1 MDFARGNF
9 IDNQWIKP
17 TGGAVIRSINPATAD
32 EVVLEAP
39 TDPAHAALAVSAA
52 ARAWPAWA
60 ALSSDE
66 RMAALR
72 RFGRELAGRTEALAR
87 AITMEMGKTIREA
100 RIEATSLI
108 QRIEMVGEQQLPAV
122 KAWSAPGVAGECR
135 YHPLGVIAVIGPYN
149 FPLHLCHAHILPAL
163 ATGNT
168 VVVKPSERTP
178 LAFQRYMEA
187 WAGAGLPPVLHMV
200 QGGGDIGRALLATK
214 ELRGVALTGS
224 WRTGHAITKAMID
237 RPEVL
242 VALEMGGQNMAIVLE
257 DADLE
262 QALEGVLLGG
272 YLTTGQRCTCTSRVL
287 VQKSIAPAFIDRLK
301 KAVARLTFGDPM
313 GDFFMGPMASIGD
326 RDRVEALCRA
336 GREAGAELLLAP
348 EIKDGGAWRG
358 PSIHLIAKD
367 HDSDYTREEV
377 FGPDLAVTVVDDL
390 DDAINIVK
398 SSPFGLSVSLFS
410 ARRAAFE
417 SVYLHTNV
425 GCVNW
430 NRSTNRQSGALPF
443 GGVGKSGNFR
453 AAGSDAVRYTTYPVQ
468 VQWNEPGVLEND
480 AFVRQALA
488 AADPLLALESVHR
501 IEEALEPYG
510 LYPIVDATGTSG
522 VVKLL
527 LSELDQPVAIS
538 KALHEQLKLRGIAAE
553 TTETALRMP
562 LGQGDKTVKLLVKA
576 LADGLHAIRAL
587 APQRFLGRRP
597 AGTHVPGAGSATPT
611 AGGDKLSLPRSE
623 ALMRRLVGKDFVPD
637 DKKPPIIDLFRSS
650 GPYLASVDQDPIVL
664 FDAASQIATHAAGLN
679 PPAVLE
685 GLVQGRFGATPID
698 GADGAASGAG
708 GGLAGADVQRL
719 AAILRDAAG
728 AHPHVRFSNSGAEAN
743 EIALATCA
751 TKRPGRKG
759 VIAFRGA
766 FHGRT
771 MLALHSTWNPEK
783 RLRFELE
790 GYEAR
795 WVDLPVWSTPNRPVS
810 EPSGW
815 LEEWK
820 KPAGER
826 RVGAGDDALLA
837 EELRVL
843 ADVEAAMADDQ
854 AAAVIAEPMQAE
866 GGERYATPRF
876 FRALRTL
883 TELHGVPLIMD
894 EVQCGFHLGGP
905 FFWHRLFDL
914 PTPPDIVTVAK
925 KAQVGVTLSR
935 WPIPVKSE
943 VQAASAIRGLIYAE
957 LLGDA
962 EDTRISLM
970 GETQTRLTALAAKY
984 PQSVLSPRMVGWSFG
999 FDLPSPE
1006 ALNHL
1011 VNQRLWRGYM
1021 IYGAGDRGLRFRF
1034 HPEVAPVHV
1043 EALFQRLDA
1052 SLADLEAGVPA
1063 TWRAGETAALV
1074 DLAPAWPQASE
1085 KLAPG
1090 YRVQRV
1096 TAAEW
1101 PNVRAQY
1108 ESLQK
1113 SVYEP
1118 ARQDDFDLFTALINE
1133 PDAICI
1139 TIYHGAMLPKPG
1151 APKQQAAG
1159 NGAVGTLAA
1168 ACIGFPLEHQAEL
1181 DGPKQDPGLGR
1192 GDTFYSADLTVHA
1205 DHRGQ
1210 GIGRALKE
1218 AQVAAVMGAKRHDGS
1233 ARFAFMTGRNRVGVT
1248 AAMQRLNA
1256 EFGAWQVARHAG
1268 QYGEPEAATDYYRIA
1283 LTWPRLPP
1291 SAVVKPFA
1299 GERASAALDFDQGLE
1314 RRLGDPRGHGAGSD
1328 ELREHYAEGRMN
1340 GSVVNKLSLC
1350 NFATPGIVRVH
1361 EWLRL
1366 QAPKG
1371 LQHLILASG
1380 RAEASDKTLRAL
1392 KYHRR
1397 AAKIVVSLGPVKAG
1411 MSSAAARSMSLPEG
1425 DPQNWFGWP
1434 TVADPT
1440 HEPERALN
1448 ELKKIIADK
1457 GADKILAVAIEPV
1470 YQLTGRA
1477 VPESFWAP
1485 LREVLKQHDVPLL
1498 LIETATGGYRGGR
1511 GMWRA
1516 DTLPVPV
1523 DAVVYF
1529 PGGQLGIG
1537 FVSDRYYVPEKL
1549 TLISTW
1555 DGDELAAT
1563 RVMWELRVARQLPI
1577 AQRADELRKALG
1589 AIGEVHGEG
1598 LYLTVESAQAEVIAR
1613 RLLERGL
1620 RVGLGGSGDDRHL
1633 RVAPALNV
1641 TSEEIGKLGAAL
1653 REVLA

>member
-17 TGGAVIRSINPATAD
+17 TGGAVIRSYNPATAD

-39 TDPAHAALAVSAA
+39 TDPAHAALAVTAA
-52 ARAWPAWA
+52 AKAWPAWA
-60 ALSSDE
+60 ALSADD

-72 RFGRELAGRTEALAR
+72 RFARELAGRTEALAR

-108 QRIEMVGEQQLPAV
+108 QRIDLVAEQQLPAV
-122 KAWSAPGVAGECR
+122 KAWSAQGIAGECR

-187 WAGAGLPPVLHMV
+187 WAAAGLPPILHMV
-200 QGGGDIGRALLATK
+200 QGGGDIGRALLETK

-287 VQKSIAPAFIDRLK
+287 VQRSIAATFIERLK

-313 GDFFMGPMASIGD
+313 SDVFMGPMASIGD

-358 PSIHLIAKD
+358 PSIHLISKD

-390 DDAINIVK
+390 DDAIQVVK
-398 SSPFGLSVSLFS
+398 SSPYGLSVSLFS
-410 ARRAAFE
+410 ARKAAFE

-510 LYPIVDATGTSG
+510 FYPEVDATGASG
-522 VVKLL
+522 VVKLAL
-527 LSELDQPVAIS
+527 AELDQPVALS
-538 KALHEQLKLRGIAAE
+538 KALHEQLRLRGIQAE
-553 TTETALRMP
+553 LTETALRMP
-562 LGQGDKTVKLLVKA
+562 LAPGDKSSRTLAKA
-576 LADGLHAIRAL
+576 LADGLYAIRAL

-597 AGTHVPGAGSATPT
+597 AGTRVPA
-611 AGGDKLSLPRSE
+611 GDKLSLPRSE

-637 DKKPPIIDLFRSS
+637 DKKPPIVDLFRSS
-650 GPYLASVDQDPIVL
+650 GPYLASVDADPIVL

-679 PPAVLE
+679 PPQVLE

-698 GADGAASGAG
+698 GSAAEGPA
-708 GGLAGADVQRL
+708 VQRL
-719 AAILRDAAG
+719 GAILREAAG
-728 AHPHVRFSNSGAEAN
+728 HHPHVRFSNSGAEAN
-743 EIALATCA
+743 EVALATCA

-759 VIAFRGA
+759 VIAFKGA

-790 GYEAR
+790 GFEAR
-795 WVDLPVWSTPNRPVS
+795 WVELPVWSTPNKAVS
-810 EPSGW
+810 EPASW
-815 LEEWK
+815 LAEWK
-820 KPAGER
+820 KPAAER
-826 RVGAGDDALLA
+826 KLSGADDALI
-837 EELRVL
+837 
-843 ADVEAAMADDQ
+843 ADEIRALNEVEAAMADDQ
-854 AAAVIAEPMQAE
+854 VAAVIAEPMQAE

-876 FRALRTL
+876 FRALRVL
-883 TELHGVPLIMD
+883 TEQYGVPLIMD

-905 FFWHRLFDL
+905 FFWHTLFDL
-914 PTPPDIVTVAK
+914 PTPPDIVTSAK
-925 KAQVGVTLSR
+925 KAQLGVTLSR
-935 WPIPVKSE
+935 WPIPVRSE
-943 VQAASAIRGLIYAE
+943 IQAASAIRGLMYAE
-957 LLGDA
+957 LLAGA
-962 EDTRISLM
+962 EDDRLALM
-970 GETQTRLTALAAKY
+970 ADAKQRLDALAAKY
-984 PQSVLSPRMVGWSFG
+984 PSTVLNPRLVGWSFG
-999 FDLPSPE
+999 FDLPTPE

-1011 VNQRLWRGYM
+1011 VNQRMWRGYM

-1034 HPEVAPVHV
+1034 HPEVEAVHV
-1043 EALFQRLDA
+1043 EGLFQRLDQ
-1052 SLADLEAGVPA
+1052 SVADLEAGVPA
-1063 TWRAGETAALV
+1063 TWRPNETANLV
-1074 DLAPAWPQASE
+1074 DLAPVWPAASE

-1090 YRVQRV
+1090 YRVTRI
-1096 TAAEW
+1096 TPAEW
-1101 PNVRAQY
+1101 PNLRAQY
-1108 ESLQK
+1108 EALQK
-1113 SVYEP
+1113 ATYEP
-1118 ARQDDFDLFTALINE
+1118 ARQDDFDLFTALVAE
-1133 PDAICI
+1133 PDAICLA
-1139 TIYHGAMLPKPG
+1139 IYHGTILPKGVTKPG
-1151 APKQQAAG
+1151 NQS
-1159 NGAVGTLAA
+1159 TLVA
-1168 ACIGFPLEHQAEL
+1168 ACIGFPLEHFSEL
-1181 DGPKQDPGLGR
+1181 DGPRQDPGLGR
-1192 GDTFYSADLTVHA
+1192 GDTFYSADLTVSEE
-1205 DHRGQ
+1205 HRGQ
-1210 GIGRALKE
+1210 GLGRALKE
-1218 AQVAAVMGAKRHDGS
+1218 AQVAAVMSHKRPDGTH
-1233 ARFAFMTGRNRVGVT
+1233 RFAFMTGRNRVGAT
-1248 AAMQRLNA
+1248 ATMGKLNA
-1256 EFGAWQVARHAG
+1256 ELGAWQVARYVG
-1268 QYGEPEAATDYYRIA
+1268 QYGEPDAATDYYRIA
-1283 LTWPRLPP
+1283 LTWPRLPTV
-1291 SAVVKPFA
+1291 ATVKPIP
-1299 GERASAALDFDQGLE
+1299 STLIDFDQGLE
-1314 RRLGDPRGHGAGSD
+1314 RRLGDPRLAGAGSD
-1328 ELREHYAEGRMN
+1328 EMREHYAEGRLN
-1340 GSVVNKLSLC
+1340 GAVANKLSLC
-1350 NFATPGIVRVH
+1350 NFATPGLVRAH

-1380 RAEASDKTLRAL
+1380 RAEACDKTLRSL

-1397 AAKIVVSLGPVKAG
+1397 AAKIVVSLGPVRAG
-1411 MSSAAARSMSLPEG
+1411 MSTAAARAMSTPEG
-1425 DPQNWFGWP
+1425 DAQNWFGWP
-1434 TVADPT
+1434 TLADPT
-1440 HEPERALN
+1440 RDPERTLV
-1448 ELKKIIADK
+1448 ELKKVLAER

-1470 YQLTGRA
+1470 YLATGRA

-1485 LREVLKQHDVPLL
+1485 LREVLKAHDVPLL
-1498 LIETATGGYRGGR
+1498 LVETATGAYRGAR

-1516 DTLPVPV
+1516 DTLPIPV
-1523 DAVVYF
+1523 DAVVCF
-1529 PGGQLGIG
+1529 PGGQLGFG
-1537 FVSDRYYVPEKL
+1537 FVSDRYYVAEKL

-1555 DGDELAAT
+1555 DGDELALT
-1563 RVMWELRVARQLPI
+1563 RTMWELRVARQLPL
-1577 AQRADELRKALG
+1577 AQRASELRKALEPF
-1589 AIGEVHGEG
+1589 GEVQGEG
-1598 LYLTVESAQAEVIAR
+1598 FYLTIDNSQADVIAR
-1613 RLLERGL
+1613 RLLERSI
-1620 RVGLGGSGDDRHL
+1620 RVGVGVNGEDKHL
-1633 RVAPALNV
+1633 RFAPALNV
-1641 TSEEIGKLGAAL
+1641 TSEEIAKLVAAL
-1653 REVLA
+1653 REVVQ